1 MIKVYIYASEGL
13 ADWEA
18 GYIMAELN
26 TKRFF
31 KENAP
36 EISVEVV
43 GFSKRQYRTMG
54 GMLLN
59 ATLSVKDIEV
69 SDKAFL
75 ILFGADSWNENKQ
88 KYIIDKAKE
97 ILRAGGHVAGIC
109 GATVALANG
118 GVLDGR
124 KHTSNDKE
132 LLKSVAENY
141 RGEEYYVTEKAVFDR
156 GLITA
161 GSAGVLEWT
170 KLIMENLGTFTAE
183 TIDYWYKFYSTGNPE
198 YYNCLIMSPMS

>member
-1 MIKVYIYASEGL
+1 
-13 ADWEA
+13 
-18 GYIMAELN
+18 
-26 TKRFF
+26 
-31 KENAP
+31 
-36 EISVEVV
+36 
-43 GFSKRQYRTMG
+43 MG

-69 SDKAFL
+69 SDKTFL
-75 ILFGADSWNENKQ
+75 LLFGAEAGNENKQ

-132 LLKSVAENY
+132 LLKAVAENY
-141 RGEEYYVTEKAVFDR
+141 RGEEYYVTEKAVSDR

-161 GSAGVLEWT
+161 GSAGTLEWT
-170 KLIMENLGTFTAE
+170 KLIMENLGAFTPE
-183 TIDYWYKFYSTGNPE
+183 TIDYWYKFHTTANPE
-198 YYNCLIMSPMS
+198 YYSYLLLSPTK

>member
-1 MIKVYIYASEGL
+1 MIKVYIYASDGL

-31 KENAP
+31 KEDAP

-69 SDKAFL
+69 SDKTFL
-75 ILFGADSWNENKQ
+75 LLFGADAWNENKQ

-118 GVLDGR
+118 GALDGR

-132 LLKSVAENY
+132 LLKAVAENY
-141 RGEEYYVTEKAVFDR
+141 RGEECYVTEKAVSDR

-161 GSAGVLEWT
+161 GSAGTLEWT
-170 KLIMENLGTFTAE
+170 KLIMENLGAFTPE
-183 TIDYWYKFYSTGNPE
+183 TVEYWYKFHTTSSPE
-198 YYNCLIMSPMS
+198 YYSYLLLSPTK

>member
-1 MIKVYIYASEGL
+1 MIKVYIYASDGL

-31 KENAP
+31 KEDAP

-69 SDKAFL
+69 SDKTFL
-75 ILFGADSWNENKQ
+75 LLFGADDWNENKQ

-118 GVLDGR
+118 GALDGR
-124 KHTSNDKE
+124 RHTSNDKE
-132 LLKSVAENY
+132 LLKAVAENY
-141 RGEEYYVTEKAVFDR
+141 RGEEYYVTEKAVSDR

-161 GSAGVLEWT
+161 GSAGTLEWT
-170 KLIMENLGTFTAE
+170 KLIMESLGAFTPE
-183 TIDYWYKFYSTGNPE
+183 TVDYWYKFHTTSSPE
-198 YYNCLIMSPMS
+198 YYSYLLLSPTK

>member
-1 MIKVYIYASEGL
+1 MIKVYIYASDGL

-43 GFSKRQYRTMG
+43 GFSKRQYKTMG

-69 SDKAFL
+69 SDKTFL
-75 ILFGADSWNENKQ
+75 LLFGADAWNENKQ

-132 LLKSVAENY
+132 LLKAVAENY
-141 RGEEYYVTEKAVFDR
+141 RGEEYYVTEKAVSDR

-161 GSAGVLEWT
+161 GSAGTLEWT
-170 KLIMENLGTFTAE
+170 KLIMENLGAFTPE
-183 TIDYWYKFYSTGNPE
+183 TVDYWYKFHTTSSPE
-198 YYNCLIMSPMS
+198 YYSYLLLSPTK

>member
-1 MIKVYIYASEGL
+1 MIKVYIYASDGL

-31 KENAP
+31 KEDAP

-69 SDKAFL
+69 SDKTFL
-75 ILFGADSWNENKQ
+75 LLFGADAWNENKQ

-118 GVLDGR
+118 GALDGR
-124 KHTSNDKE
+124 RHTSNDKE
-132 LLKSVAENY
+132 LLKAVAENY
-141 RGEEYYVTEKAVFDR
+141 RGEEYYVTEKAVSDR

-161 GSAGVLEWT
+161 GSAGTLEWT
-170 KLIMENLGTFTAE
+170 KLIMESLGAFTPE
-183 TIDYWYKFYSTGNPE
+183 TVDYWYKFHTTSSPE
-198 YYNCLIMSPMS
+198 YYSYLLLSPTK

>member
-1 MIKVYIYASEGL
+1 MIKVYIYASDGL

-59 ATLSVKDIEV
+59 AMLSVKDIEV
-69 SDKAFL
+69 SDKTFL
-75 ILFGADSWNENKQ
+75 LLFGANDWNENKQ

-118 GVLDGR
+118 GALDGR

-132 LLKSVAENY
+132 LLKAVSENY
-141 RGEEYYVTEKAVFDR
+141 RGEEYYVTEKAVSDR

-161 GSAGVLEWT
+161 GSAGTLEWT
-170 KLIMENLGTFTAE
+170 KLIMENLGAFTPE
-183 TIDYWYKFYSTGNPE
+183 TVDYWYKFHTTSSPE
-198 YYNCLIMSPMS
+198 YYSYLLLSPTK

>member
-1 MIKVYIYASEGL
+1 MIKVYIYASDGL

-18 GYIMAELN
+18 GYILAELN

-75 ILFGADSWNENKQ
+75 LLFGADSWNDNKH

-132 LLKSVAENY
+132 LLKAVAENY
-141 RGEEYYVTEKAVFDR
+141 RGEEYYVTEKAVSDR

-161 GSAGVLEWT
+161 GSAGTLEWT
-170 KLIMENLGTFTAE
+170 KLIMENLGAFTPE
-183 TIDYWYKFYSTGNPE
+183 TVDYWYKFHTTANSE
-198 YYNCLIMSPMS
+198 YYNYLILSPTK